1 MELATEF
8 RVDFGQ
14 LQDLVSYPVLA
25 QGVGNLV
32 WTPTA
37 ICLGKRPT
45 ILLTTIIFLA
55 GSIWSI
61 EADSLNSLIA
71 SRIVANFAGGAIE
84 SLGPAII
91 ADLYMERYFATA
103 MAVFS
108 LFLSAGSQ
116 IGPLIGGYLIEAKGW
131 RWFFILIAILVAF
144 NLVMMIPFLPET
156 NYRRVTYQ
164 GETAAELDK
173 HVVEQ
178 LETKGDDLGH
188 IETNV
193 DAGNVH
199 HESYARDLFNFR
211 NRGVEDNS
219 IGSWIRQFS
228 LPFRFLFVP
237 HALFATIAY
246 GVALGGVVCISTL
259 APTVFSPPPYLLTS
273 AGLGVFGLAGF
284 IGIVIGYPFA
294 GPVTDLLSRA
304 VTRMS
309 RDKFHL
315 PEYRLPAL
323 IAPLL
328 IAPPGLI
335 LFAYTVSQS
344 GSIYVA
350 AVGSAMQISSL
361 VFVPSVVLSVVVD
374 GWAQSGA
381 EALVLINAGKN
392 LVAFGLTLATPTWY
406 ASQGLVNMFWE
417 LAAIQWGVLLFAI
430 PLFFM
435 GPWIRQKTMW
445 LV

>member
-1 MELATEF
+1 MKA
-8 RVDFGQ
+8 D
-14 LQDLVSYPVLA
+14 PILA
-25 QGVGNLV
+25 QGVGNLF

-37 ICLGKRPT
+37 LVIGKRPT
-45 ILLTTIIFLA
+45 IITATIVFLA

-61 EADSLNSLIA
+61 EATSLNSLLA
-71 SRIVANFAGGAIE
+71 SRVVANFGAGSIE

-91 ADLYMERYFATA
+91 GDLYMERYFASA

-116 IGPLIGGYLIEAKGW
+116 IGPLIGGYLIQDRGW
-131 RWFFILIAILVAF
+131 RWFFILNTILVAF
-144 NLVMMIPFLPET
+144 NLIMMIPLLPET

-173 HVVEQ
+173 HVVEM
-178 LETKGDDLGH
+178 LEHKQDTEMP
-188 IETNV
+188 IETDMENV
-193 DAGNVH
+193 Y
-199 HESYARDLFNFR
+199 HESYIKDLFNFH
-211 NRGVEDNS
+211 NRGVEANN
-219 IGSWIRQFS
+219 IRSWIRQFS
-228 LPFRFLFVP
+228 LPFRFLLVP

-246 GVALGGVVCISTL
+246 GIALGGVVCISTL
-259 APTVFSPPPYLLTS
+259 SPTVFSPPPYLLTS
-273 AGLGVFGLAGF
+273 AGLGLFGVSGF
-284 IGIVIGYPFA
+284 AGIVIGYPFA
-294 GPVTDLLSRA
+294 GPVTDLLSRT

-309 RDKFHL
+309 KDRHHL
-315 PEYRLPAL
+315 PEFRLPAL
-323 IAPLL
+323 IAPFL

-335 LFAYTVSQS
+335 LFAYTVSQ
-344 GSIYVA
+344 GGNIYVA
-350 AVGSAMQISSL
+350 AVGSAMQISAL

-417 LAAIQWGVLLFAI
+417 LAAVQWGVLLFAV
-430 PLFFM
+430 PLFFL
-435 GPWIRQKTMW
+435 GPWIRRKTMW